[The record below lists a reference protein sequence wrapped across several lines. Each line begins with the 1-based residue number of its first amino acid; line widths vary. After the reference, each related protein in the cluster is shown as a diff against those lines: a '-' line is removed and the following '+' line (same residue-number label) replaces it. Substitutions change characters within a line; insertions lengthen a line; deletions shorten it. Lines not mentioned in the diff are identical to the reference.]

1 KEDMTFSR
9 PSDDLLD
16 RCGGGVRN
24 KEDTT
29 FSCPSDDLL
38 DRYVPYY
45 YFAFIEY
52 YIKWVLETEDK
63 ENPAGSSYK
72 RQRTEGENMEH
83 SDNKNFFNTV
93 KYDDNENELEK
104 QTEQTIQYDGKIWI
118 VTKINVYIT
127 PGTNGD
133 FIRSMPNDA
142 MHEIMLFGSTEQQS
156 VTENVKEL
164 IVKFIKLLDS
174 VDESYNETRQNDIL
188 KFVWGFVN
196 LLADS
201 FERENDLADFDL
213 SELAYR
219 EIFLAPAIRSFC
231 DVYPCSGEKHL
242 FASSEELNLK
252 KTDKESRDIGNKVD
266 IIWSLKLTDLEF
278 CIGEVSGPPNKRDH
292 THFFG
297 DKLGC

>member
-1 KEDMTFSR
+1 MTFSR

-38 DRYVPYY
+38 DRY
-45 YFAFIEY
+45 
-52 YIKWVLETEDK
+52 ETEDK

-104 QTEQTIQYDGKIWI
+104 QAEQTIQYDGKIWI
-118 VTKINVYIT
+118 VTKIN
-127 PGTNGD
+127 
-133 FIRSMPNDA
+133 
-142 MHEIMLFGSTEQQS
+142 
-156 VTENVKEL
+156 
-164 IVKFIKLLDS
+164 LLDS

-188 KFVWGFVN
+188 KFVWDFVN

-242 FASSEELNLK
+242 FASSKELNLK
-252 KTDKESRDIGNKVD
+252 KTDKESRDIGNRVD

-278 CIGEVSGPPNKRDH
+278 CIGETWWCRC
-292 THFFG
+292 
-297 DKLGC
+297 KLGSLKLYGLQIYNNEAIVYELSVHLRGLYIFHEVMR